1 MADPALM
8 NMLSSLGDS
17 YSLSSGEEF
26 SNPERGSYTKLPANP
41 EADARWQRAALMD
54 QMVNEREKQRQ
65 LEDKRLRMLN
75 NFIGAETSGDRN
87 GMMSAKVGL
96 EDVSRII
103 QGQDEVSQKGRQA
116 SMESNDRK
124 AERNQSFLSK
134 LLELSSKDFERTQPS
149 ADAQLNAFGHILG
162 GPSSGNFTID
172 NTRMKSDRENT
183 AQELMKKDPKMTLEK
198 ASMQAMILH
207 PDENYKL
214 SPSEIKQT
222 YDSGMKISQP
232 MGNEMLLKI
241 LEGMI
246 QQNR

>member
-8 NMLSSLGDS
+8 NMLSSIGDQ

-54 QMVNEREKQRQ
+54 QIFNEKEKQRQ

-75 NFIGAETSGDRN
+75 NFIGAESSGDRD

-96 EDVSRII
+96 EDISKII
-103 QGQDEVSQKGRQA
+103 QGQEEVSQRGQQA
-116 SMESNDRK
+116 RMESQDKK
-124 AERNQSFLSK
+124 ADRNQNFLTE
-134 LLELSSKDFERTQPS
+134 LLKLSSKDFERTQPS

-172 NTRMKSDRENT
+172 NTRMKADRENT
-183 AQELMKKDPKMTLEK
+183 AQRLLKENQNLSQEK
-198 ASMQAMILH
+198 ASMQAMIMH

-222 YDSGMKISQP
+222 YDSGMKSSSPQ
-232 MGNEMLLKI
+232 GNEMLLNI
-241 LEGMI
+241 LKDFI
-246 QQNR
+246 LQNR